1 MYNWIVE
8 GGDIVMDDKM
18 FKFIDAWP
26 ELQVKEKLFKDFI
39 KRRLNNK
46 ITKQINESTFKLYA
60 LSDIKDTI
68 AESNL
73 EEMKID
79 ISLDTK
85 YTNFSNYS
93 LKASDADD
101 ANTPYMAAFGSFTKK
116 FLFTGV
122 AYKSKQ
128 EIIVDGIWEYF
139 NDGFDFVDD
148 KKRVYSQPLGN
159 WHRSIFCADIEV
171 GKAPDVSNDH
181 LYLQNKHFNSFRKKT
196 GIGLDF
202 KIKGKR
208 MHPDKFVKSIKFH
221 DDGVE
226 YK

>member
-1 MYNWIVE
+1 
-8 GGDIVMDDKM
+8 MDDNM
-18 FKFIDAWP
+18 FKFIDNWP
-26 ELQVKEKLFKDFI
+26 ELQEKEKLFKEFI
-39 KRRLNNK
+39 NSRLNNK
-46 ITKQINESTFKLYA
+46 ITKSTEESTFKLYA
-60 LSDIKDTI
+60 LSDIRDTI
-68 AESNL
+68 AEINSD
-73 EEMKID
+73 EIKID

-128 EIIVDGIWEYF
+128 EIAVDGIWEYF
-139 NDGFDFVDD
+139 NDGFNFVDVEED
-148 KKRVYSQPLGN
+148 ADYIIRKIKSIKPSQPLGN

-171 GKAPDVSNDH
+171 GKAPNINNDQ
-181 LYLQNKHFNSFRKKT
+181 LYLQNKHFNSFREKT
-196 GIGLDF
+196 GIGRDF
-202 KIKGKR
+202 KITGKR
-208 MHPDKFVKSIKFH
+208 LHHEKFIKSIKFH
-221 DDGVE
+221 DDGLE